1 MDISSTIEPNGDQL
15 DAAELTEPRT
25 FTIERV
31 SKGNREQPVNLHL
44 AELDGRAWRPSKNVR
59 RQLVAAWGK
68 DASQYVGHRARLYC
82 DPNVR
87 YGKEAVGGV
96 RIEALSHIDKPVT
109 TAIIETRGRSKM
121 VTVQPLLDAPSAS
134 AVTVAQV
141 QACMDMDELR
151 GMWNQASPD
160 VQRAI
165 MARKTELEAQHSDP
179 ARDTD
184 SPYEGD
190 AS

>member
-1 MDISSTIEPNGDQL
+1 MDISSTIQPDSTQL
-15 DAAELTEPRT
+15 DAAELTEPRI
-25 FTIERV
+25 FTIDKV
-31 SKGNREQPVNLHL
+31 SKGDAEQPVNLHL
-44 AELDGRAWRPSKNVR
+44 LELGRAWRPSKNVR

-68 DASQYVGHRARLYC
+68 DASQYVGRRAKLYC
-82 DPNVR
+82 DPDVM
-87 YGKEAVGGV
+87 YGGKKVGGV

-121 VTVQPLLDAPSAS
+121 VTVQPLPDAPSAP
-134 AVTVAQV
+134 AITVAQV
-141 QACMDMDELR
+141 QACTDMDELR

-165 MARKTELEAQHSDP
+165 MARKTELEALPADP
-179 ARDTD
+179 ARDTN
-184 SPYEGD
+184 SPFEGD